1 MTAEPL
7 LAAWAAF
14 FLAYVLGNRLVAIPL
29 GIVLGLPAPLV
40 AGASILADLI
50 QIALFDRIY
59 HHGGRWLA
67 FRRGADP
74 SEPAKP
80 KRPAA
85 WIAHMG
91 RAGVAVLAALPTF
104 GGGVWS
110 AVLLARSFRMSL
122 PEKFAYIGGGALAGT
137 LLVVAPSEGLI
148 HFMRGWFS

>member
-1 MTAEPL
+1 MTAHPF

-14 FLAYVLGNRLVAIPL
+14 FLAYVFGNRLVAIPL

-40 AGASILADLI
+40 AGASILADFL

-67 FRRGADP
+67 FRRGGAHDTR
-74 SEPAKP
+74 EP
-80 KRPAA
+80 RRTAA

-91 RAGVAVLAALPTF
+91 RGGVAVLAALPTF

-110 AVLLARSFRMSL
+110 AVLLARGFRMSL
-122 PEKFAYIGGGALAGT
+122 PEKFAYIGAGALAGT
-137 LLVVAPSEGLI
+137 LLVVAPSEGVILI
-148 HFMRGWFS
+148 VRGWFS